1 MYGYGWSLSLD
12 DRCMLTIM
20 IFEMTLMVDERM
32 NERIVI
38 IVDYYAVLV

>member
-1 MYGYGWSLSLD
+1 
-12 DRCMLTIM
+12 MLTIM